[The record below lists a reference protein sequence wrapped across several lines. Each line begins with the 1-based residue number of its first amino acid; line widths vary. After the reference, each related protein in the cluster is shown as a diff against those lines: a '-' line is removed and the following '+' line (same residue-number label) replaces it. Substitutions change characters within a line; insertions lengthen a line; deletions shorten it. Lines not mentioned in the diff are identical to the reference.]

1 MDRYEILNKIEKFE
15 RMDTND
21 KFNKIKKEILNKND
35 QNWKIEENWINEKLK
50 KRKKKWKVEENWKNE
65 DKWSKLNKRKIEE
78 NWKTEEIEKCDWIQN
93 YKNIKIKIEKLD
105 ET

>member
-35 QNWKIEENWINEKLK
+35 QNWKIEENWINEELKRRNKKMKKMKKNEMSKKIEKMKINEVNWINEKLK
-50 KRKKKWKVEENWKNE
+50 
-65 DKWSKLNKRKIEE
+65 
-78 NWKTEEIEKCDWIQN
+78 
-93 YKNIKIKIEKLD
+93 KIEKLKKLKNVI
-105 ET
+105 EYKIKKLQ